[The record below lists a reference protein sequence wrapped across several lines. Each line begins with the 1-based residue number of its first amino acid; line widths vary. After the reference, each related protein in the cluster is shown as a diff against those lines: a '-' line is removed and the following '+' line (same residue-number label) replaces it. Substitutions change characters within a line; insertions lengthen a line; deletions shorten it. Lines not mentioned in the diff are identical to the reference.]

1 MGVLDI
7 MCVVSIHCPLSIV
20 HCMYQNGS
28 ILLPSPG
35 SEVSKA
41 SYQQLFNKYVIQ
53 VGTWE
58 HEKSMVWYEMIIS
71 WDLIS
76 FHLIWFHVI
85 WFHFIWSDFMS
96 CHLIL
101 SDLISFLFISS
112 HLISSHLIS
121 FIWSDLIWFHLI
133 LFHHLICSSA
143 HLLTIGVFDEQCR
156 YPIKSLFDTC
166 TPGRSGVASMLDSLQ
181 TGEIWRW
188 HKQTQLMSGWKR
200 AHLRGFFPSYWRH
213 LYVGSLGDR
222 GGWETVACHQACWC
236 PGFKLNQ
243 LRSLRAWIA
252 TSVVHYIRV

>member
-1 MGVLDI
+1 
-7 MCVVSIHCPLSIV
+7 
-20 HCMYQNGS
+20 MYQNGS

-76 FHLIWFHVI
+76 FHLIWFH
-85 WFHFIWSDFMS
+85 FIWSDFMS
-96 CHLIL
+96 FDFIL
-101 SDLISFLFISS
+101 SDLISCHVIWFYLIWFHFFSS
-112 HLISSHLIS
+112 HLISSRLIWFLS
-121 FIWSDLIWFHLI
+121 SDLIWSHFI
-133 LFHHLICSSA
+133 SSA

-188 HKQTQLMSGWKR
+188 HKQTQLISGWKR

-236 PGFKLNQ
+236 PVFKLNQ

>member
-1 MGVLDI
+1 MGTREEHG
-7 MCVVSIHCPLSIV
+7 VVRDDYFVRSD
-20 HCMYQNGS
+20 
-28 ILLPSPG
+28 
-35 SEVSKA
+35 
-41 SYQQLFNKYVIQ
+41 
-53 VGTWE
+53 
-58 HEKSMVWYEMIIS
+58 IIS
-71 WDLIS
+71 SDLIS
-76 FHLIWFHVI
+76 FYLIWFHVI

-96 CHLIL
+96 CHLI
-101 SDLISFLFISS
+101 SFLFISS
-112 HLISSHLIS
+112 HLISSDL
-121 FIWSDLIWFHLI
+121 IWSDFISFY
-133 LFHHLICSSA
+133 FICSSA

-236 PGFKLNQ
+236 PVFKLNQ